1 MSSKF
6 DSEYHLPN
14 WFEGI
19 SITTGTMVCITDRF
33 IQVLDSPL
41 GEWFIWKQADKNPHS
56 ASNTQPIWEVT
67 RQQLPS

>member
-19 SITTGTMVCITDRF
+19 SITTGTMVCIPDRF

-41 GEWFIWKQADKNPHS
+41 GE
-56 ASNTQPIWEVT
+56 
-67 RQQLPS
+67 